1 MGESVTK
8 RHTEGLLRARKLT
21 NQFKKDFD
29 DHIYH
34 IKQSYELKFQCYDNC
49 LSQAR
54 SYTSATPSPIFPNEI
69 TNEG

>member
-8 RHTEGLLRARKLT
+8 RHTKALLRARKLI

-34 IKQSYELKFQCYDNC
+34 IDKF
-49 LSQAR
+49 LRIKS
-54 SYTSATPSPIFPNEI
+54 FVL
-69 TNEG
+69 